1 MKMNKCDFC
10 SLPNGYT
17 VKHCDE
23 IHCEAALRK
32 MLQWNLNSNKNKQ
45 TINRNYNYRGKKR

>member
-1 MKMNKCDFC
+1 MKMNKCNFC

-17 VKHCDE
+17 VRHCDE